1 MFDSA
6 GTSKHNWDVPVSNL
20 SVLEVLMKAALFR
33 NAGTF
38 ENMKLLSQYS
48 VSWTAILPTSGEQ
61 PGDCVSTSLMS
72 YDVH

>member
-1 MFDSA
+1 MLDSA

-20 SVLEVLMKAALFR
+20 SELEVLMKATLCR

-38 ENMKLLSQYS
+38 ENMRLLSQYS

-61 PGDCVSTSLMS
+61 PGDCVLIPLMS
-72 YDVH
+72 YGVH